1 MNDFFQIDIFPL
13 VLTLLAFRI
22 GQKCQE
28 KWKKP
33 IFNPTLIGMAVV
45 VVFLLVSGMETD
57 AYQAGASKLSWLM
70 TPATICLAIP
80 MYEQFRV
87 LRSNLRA
94 ILAGVAAGA
103 AACAAGLLVCGL
115 LLHLPAAVTVSLM
128 PKSVTT
134 AIAVP
139 LSQLFGGMGGVTAGA
154 IIVTG
159 IFANMMGP
167 SFCKWFRITDPVA
180 QGVAFGTA
188 GHVIG
193 TAKASEL
200 NPLTGAVS
208 SLSLVAAGL
217 VTAVVFPLL
226 ARFA

>member
-1 MNDFFQIDIFPL
+1 MNDLFQIDIFPL

-45 VVFLLVSGMETD
+45 VAFLLVSGMEAE

-103 AACAAGLLVCGL
+103 AACAAGLLACGL
-115 LLHLPAAVTVSLM
+115 LLHLPGAVTVSLM

-139 LSQLFGGMGGVTAGA
+139 LSQALRRHGRRHSRRHHCHRHLRQYDGTQLLPVVPDHGSGGPG
-154 IIVTG
+154 
-159 IFANMMGP
+159 
-167 SFCKWFRITDPVA
+167 R
-180 QGVAFGTA
+180 
-188 GHVIG
+188 
-193 TAKASEL
+193 
-200 NPLTGAVS
+200 
-208 SLSLVAAGL
+208 GL
-217 VTAVVFPLL
+217 RHGWTCDRNGKGL
-226 ARFA
+226 